1 MGEKIDKAVEEVR
14 KAVEEEM
21 KAARAEGKAHTTMT
35 TEEVKENGKVVKV
48 LETTITTTVEEQELD
63 SSPQVVELEKE
74 IARLKRQVADQIGNI
89 EALLRQRTLL
99 AELVDALK
107 TDKKKLKFLVKFWET
122 AAKCEKPR
130 GSCRA
135 CKSTNCFFKKKTEG

>member
-74 IARLKRQVADQIGNI
+74 ITRLKRQVADQIGNI
-89 EALLRQRTLL
+89 EALLKVRDKNEATINW
-99 AELVDALK
+99 LK
-107 TDKKKLKFLVKFWET
+107 SQVKRYAN

-130 GSCRA
+130 GSCRT
-135 CKSTNCFFKKKTEG
+135 CTNAPCYFRDRMKEEK